1 MSDVSA
7 LNEPTAKTVPD
18 APTALEPI
26 PWTKGIGPRYIAL
39 FLVIVYYDQLAPR
52 TLAVG
57 GLGPAVMGA
66 TVGGALS
73 LLLLFYAPAMQGLRA
88 RKGLVGIA
96 ESTFG
101 RKGSVVIPGIVL
113 AAGQVLWF
121 AVSLYYAV
129 DLALRALSTFGLL
142 DAEYL
147 DPVNRWGFETPGG
160 LFLWVA
166 AAWSVTS
173 ALIGVLAFRLVAA
186 VMAGYQAF
194 PALVLAGL
202 VLWAIPGAGLF
213 RPLGFDP
220 VLAEPVP
227 NAWNAAFLT
236 MVQMVFGF
244 FASHGVMSADWGAAS
259 RNETDV
265 RVGGFVGVTVAS
277 TVMAMLALLIVAGAN
292 GRDPAPKGLRKDL
305 EAQRKWNVEMR
316 AMGDRPRNEAEKVS
330 IDTHGHVLVSRGE
343 NFTIRMVL
351 QKGLGGMGGGVAL
364 IVLNLALLGPVCY
377 SPFVI
382 GRRMQ
387 AMVPAL
393 PMWGWSMLG
402 AVATWPL
409 LWFRV
414 PERLDVVFDVL
425 GALFAP
431 VAGAIAADA
440 MKRAGRWQ
448 GARRGVNVP
457 GVAAWVVG
465 VSVGLAPRM
474 GVEEWSNV
482 KPAAVMAFGAAFVV
496 YFALALVGL
505 ESRRDVVETSEGG

>member
-1 MSDVSA
+1 MSQPS
-7 LNEPTAKTVPD
+7 EPPD
-18 APTALEPI
+18 AL

-88 RKGLVGIA
+88 RKGLLGIA

-101 RKGSVVIPGIVL
+101 RKGAIVL
-113 AAGQVLWF
+113 PGVLLAVGQVLWF

-129 DLALRALSTFGLL
+129 DLALRALSTFGLMSPT
-142 DAEYL
+142 YL
-147 DPVNRWGFETPGG
+147 DPVRRAGFETPGG

-166 AAWSVTS
+166 LAWSVAS
-173 ALIGVLAFRLVAA
+173 AVIGVLAFRLVAA

-194 PALVLAGL
+194 PAIVLAA
-202 VLWAIPGAGLF
+202 VVVWAIPGAGLF
-213 RPLGFDP
+213 RPLGYDP
-220 VLAEPVP
+220 ALAEPVP
-227 NAWNAAFLT
+227 NAWNSAFLV

-244 FASHGVMSADWGAAS
+244 FATHGVMSADWGAAS

-265 RVGGFVGVTVAS
+265 RAGGFVGVAVAS
-277 TVMAMLALLIVAGAN
+277 TVMATLALLIVAGAN
-292 GRDPAPKGLRKDL
+292 GRDPTPAGLKADL
-305 EAQRKWNVEMR
+305 EAQRKWTAEMR
-316 AMGDRPRNEAEKVS
+316 SIRPEAGRNQNASSAE
-330 IDTHGHVLVSRGE
+330 IHERVLKSSGR
-343 NFTIRMVL
+343 NFTIRLAL
-351 QKGLGGMGGGVAL
+351 QKGVGGLGGGIAL

-387 AMVPAL
+387 GMFPML
-393 PMWGWSMLG
+393 PVWGWSMLG
-402 AVATWPL
+402 AMATWPL

-414 PERLDVVFDVL
+414 PERLDVVFDIL

-440 MKRAGRWQ
+440 MRRVGRWQ
-448 GARRGVNVP
+448 GARRGVSVP
-457 GVAAWVVG
+457 GVAAWIVG
-465 VSVGLAPRM
+465 VAVGLAPRV
-474 GVEEWSNV
+474 GVEAWSTV
-482 KPAAVMAFGAAFVV
+482 RPAAVLAFCAAFVT

-505 ESRRDVVETSEGG
+505 EPRKVEEGVPEEEATTN